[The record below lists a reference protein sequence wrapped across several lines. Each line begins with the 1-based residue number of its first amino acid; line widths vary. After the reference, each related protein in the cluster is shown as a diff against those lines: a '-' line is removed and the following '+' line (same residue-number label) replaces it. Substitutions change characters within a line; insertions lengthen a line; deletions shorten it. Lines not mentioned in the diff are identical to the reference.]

1 MDIMLNIDVHM
12 ICFLIKHS
20 TFFGCVIEHNPIFSP
35 VHVYLY
41 LQLKPPL
48 VNFET
53 SDSKR
58 GLKSR

>member
-1 MDIMLNIDVHM
+1 MLNIDVYM
-12 ICFLIKHS
+12 ICMSIEHS
-20 TFFGCVIEHNPIFSP
+20 TYFVCVIEHNSIFSP